1 MPKLQA
7 SAAAQPVSRSA
18 APATRGQRG
27 FSCAPE
33 ELHALARIVLERAKQ
48 AGADGCDC
56 EVSEAFGLTVTVR
69 KGTTDVIE
77 HNRDRSVGVSI
88 YLGGRP
94 RVRRGHASTSDL
106 SRAAIEQ
113 TVDAA
118 AAIAR
123 HTAEDDCAGLPEAE
137 H

>member
-1 MPKLQA
+1 MPRSQA
-7 SAAAQPVSRSA
+7 STAVKPVPRSA
-18 APATRGQRG
+18 APAPRGQRG
-27 FSCAPE
+27 FGCSPE
-33 ELHALARIVLERAKQ
+33 ELRDLARLVLERAKQ

-56 EVSEAFGLTVTVR
+56 EVSEGFGLTVTVR
-69 KGTTDVIE
+69 KGAADVIE

-94 RVRRGHASTSDL
+94 RVRRGHASTSDF
-106 SRAAIEQ
+106 SRSAIEQ

-123 HTAEDDCAGLPEAE
+123 HTAQDD
-137 H
+137 